1 MISLLTVV
9 IILGQ
14 FQLAKL
20 EICQRNYSDLS
31 IGDKHATYYEG
42 KGVFSSNC
50 PLLKPNTTI
59 PSKYKYYLF
68 GLKLTRSACIAVSY
82 TKEKVP
88 STYIESEDGQA
99 DKDIIDKGGI
109 ITRSSRYLR
118 LAPRKFFY
126 LPYTMIYTKINEY
139 DVREIDEKKQI
150 ITLDMSLTLQ
160 WMDSGIFTYTPKQG
174 TTLDTLTEME
184 GYDISKEAAKRIWK
198 PDLPVH
204 NLYDYKSY
212 IDSFHMRSL
221 KIFRTN
227 RLYDNVCV
235 TGPFLQYDIEAKFSF
250 YCKFDLSN
258 FPMDSSHCKLRFG
271 GEVSNMAFKL
281 DKRAHGTRNTS
292 LVLISDMATRT
303 TIVEDTSDI
312 DTKTEIGLDI
322 HIERALR
329 PYVLK
334 YYIPCITIVI
344 ISQISFIIPL
354 DALPGRVALSV
365 TQLLTLMSLFIQQ
378 MVSSSIIVL
387 QYYTLL
393 LSNSEFEINLI
404 PFYFEILLE

>member
-1 MISLLTVV
+1 MTFAPKM
-9 IILGQ
+9 IILLCMGII
-14 FQLAKL
+14 FGRFEFAKL
-20 EICQRNYSDLS
+20 QICQRNYSDLD
-31 IGDKHATYYEG
+31 IPTKHEEYYKG
-42 KGVFSSNC
+42 KGHFTSNC

-59 PSKYKYYLF
+59 ASEYEYYLF
-68 GLKLTRSACIAVSY
+68 GSKLTRSACIAASY

-88 STYIESEDGQA
+88 NTYIELEEDQSENDV
-99 DKDIIDKGGI
+99 IDKGGI
-109 ITRSSRYLR
+109 ITKNKRYLR
-118 LAPRKFFY
+118 LAPRKFFF
-126 LPYTMIYTKINEY
+126 LPYTTIYTKIKEY
-139 DVREIDEKKQI
+139 DIREIDEKKQI

-160 WMDSGIFTYTPKQG
+160 WMDPFIFTYTPRQG
-174 TTLDTLTEME
+174 TTLDTLTEIE
-184 GYDISKEAAKRIWK
+184 GYDISKEASKRIWK

-221 KIFRTN
+221 KIFRIN
-227 RLYDNVCV
+227 RLYNNVCI

-281 DKRAHGTRNTS
+281 DKRAHGTKNTS
-292 LVLISDMATRT
+292 IVLISDMTTHT
-303 TIVEDTSDI
+303 TIVEDTADI

-354 DALPGRVALSV
+354 DALPGRVALGV
-365 TQLLTLMSLFIQQ
+365 TQFLTLMSLFIQQ
-378 MVSSSIIVL
+378 MVS
-387 QYYTLL
+387 
-393 LSNSEFEINLI
+393 
-404 PFYFEILLE
+404 